1 MTAKSTSNS
10 DQTRQNDN
18 LVKRLTR
25 PLSQPGV
32 INLKFADNLI
42 SRIRS
47 MTAPSSPLLMRL
59 AERKGMINDTG
70 GEHIQIVNAQW
81 VQNNKDRSL
90 KKNEFDNG
98 RLVKPTI
105 QRKKS
110 ASDLP
115 SDVSYGDIK
124 LKSNE
129 SHLPTVQAIPQAL
142 HSENISKPK
151 PTANLQMKEVDSEAA
166 AKGKTTFSI
175 GTADTI
181 QRKKK
186 SSDLSSDV
194 AYKDIASKSH
204 ESHLPTV
211 KAIPQALHSEN
222 ISKLKPTA
230 NLQMK
235 EVDSEAAAKG
245 KTTFSAGTANTIQR
259 KKKSSDLSSDVAY
272 KDIASKSHESHLP
285 TVKAIPQ
292 ALHSENVVKSET
304 KSVSLQKREV
314 DSESTVKPESNS
326 HTAIVKANTIKQTIQ
341 QKGKTTGLPGDLF
354 HESVK
359 PNSEEQRLNNKK
371 ITASVNTEIHHQV
384 DNAKWK
390 IARRGLPT
398 TKLSLPAIQKKN
410 DPDNRQFVI
419 KKKSNNSSFNAS
431 LVMRKKGVEDR
442 VTNIVRDKGADVTT
456 INDKMISGKT
466 AVVEKSVSL
475 PESMSHTSIAM
486 PIIRKKGDTYQESS
500 NLIVKS
506 SFPEPTIFRK
516 ENNSI
521 SSVSPPV
528 SKKIKN
534 NILEPGIALKTETPS
549 IICSTSYQI
558 QRTPA
563 LIWRNNESNTTPAS
577 ISPGQT
583 VHPIKK
589 PISVSMSSAGENML
603 SMSNQAVSSHGSV
616 IEANSMDTIE
626 NNISEQRTSSGS
638 SRIDLSK
645 IADQV
650 SRIIYRKL
658 AVERE
663 RRGV

>member
-1 MTAKSTSNS
+1 MAAKSKSNS
-10 DQTRQNDN
+10 DQTWQNAN
-18 LVKRLTR
+18 LVKRLTK

-70 GEHIQIVNAQW
+70 GEHIQIVNTQW

-105 QRKKS
+105 QRKKKS
-110 ASDLP
+110 SGL
-115 SDVSYGDIK
+115 SNDVTYGDI
-124 LKSNE
+124 E
-129 SHLPTVQAIPQAL
+129 
-142 HSENISKPK
+142 
-151 PTANLQMKEVDSEAA
+151 
-166 AKGKTTFSI
+166 
-175 GTADTI
+175 
-181 QRKKK
+181 
-186 SSDLSSDV
+186 
-194 AYKDIASKSH
+194 SKSH

-235 EVDSEAAAKG
+235 EVGSEAAAKG
-245 KTTFSAGTANTIQR
+245 KTTFSVGTANTIQR
-259 KKKSSDLSSDVAY
+259 KKKSS
-272 KDIASKSHESHLP
+272 
-285 TVKAIPQ
+285 
-292 ALHSENVVKSET
+292 T

-354 HESVK
+354 HESIK

-371 ITASVNTEIHHQV
+371 ITASVNTETHHQV
-384 DNAKWK
+384 DNTKWK

-466 AVVEKSVSL
+466 AVVEKPVSL
-475 PESMSHTSIAM
+475 PESMLHASIAM

-521 SSVSPPV
+521 SSVSPSV

-603 SMSNQAVSSHGSV
+603 SMSNQTVSSHESV

>member
-1 MTAKSTSNS
+1 MTAKSTSNN
-10 DQTRQNDN
+10 DQTWQNDN
-18 LVKRLTR
+18 LIKRLTK
-25 PLSQPGV
+25 PLLQPGV
-32 INLKFADNLI
+32 INLKVADNII
-42 SRIRS
+42 SRTRS
-47 MTAPSSPLLMRL
+47 MTVHFSPSLMRL
-59 AERKGMINDTG
+59 VERKGMINDTG
-70 GEHIQIVNAQW
+70 REHIQIVDAHW
-81 VQNNKDRSL
+81 VQNNNDRSL
-90 KKNEFDNG
+90 KKKEGVDIG
-98 RLVKPTI
+98 RLVKHTD
-105 QRKKS
+105 QGKKS
-110 ASDLP
+110 ASGLS
-115 SDVSYGDIK
+115 SDVSYGDI
-124 LKSNE
+124 E
-129 SHLPTVQAIPQAL
+129 
-142 HSENISKPK
+142 
-151 PTANLQMKEVDSEAA
+151 
-166 AKGKTTFSI
+166 
-175 GTADTI
+175 
-181 QRKKK
+181 
-186 SSDLSSDV
+186 
-194 AYKDIASKSH
+194 SKSH

-245 KTTFSAGTANTIQR
+245 KTTFSAGTVNIIQG
-259 KKKSSDLSSDVAY
+259 KKSASGLSSDVTY
-272 KDIASKSHESHLP
+272 KD
-285 TVKAIPQ
+285 VKP
-292 ALHSENVVKSET
+292 HSENVVKSET

-314 DSESTVKPESNS
+314 DSESTVNPESNS
-326 HTAIVKANTIKQTIQ
+326 HIAIVKANTIKQTIQ

-354 HESVK
+354 HESIK

-371 ITASVNTEIHHQV
+371 ITASVNTETHHQV

-431 LVMRKKGVEDR
+431 LVMRKKGVGVGDR

-475 PESMSHTSIAM
+475 PESMSHTLIAI

-521 SSVSPPV
+521 SSVSPLV

-534 NILEPGIALKTETPS
+534 NILEPEIALKTETPS

-603 SMSNQAVSSHGSV
+603 SMSNQAVSSHESV

>member
-1 MTAKSTSNS
+1 MTAKSKSNS

-18 LVKRLTR
+18 LVKRLTK
-25 PLSQPGV
+25 LLLQPGV
-32 INLKFADNLI
+32 INLKFADNII
-42 SRIRS
+42 SRTRN
-47 MTAPSSPLLMRL
+47 MTVHSSPSLMRL
-59 AERKGMINDTG
+59 VERKGMINDTG
-70 GEHIQIVNAQW
+70 REHIQIVNAQW

-90 KKNEFDNG
+90 KKDEFDNG

-110 ASDLP
+110 AFDLP
-115 SDVSYGDIK
+115 SDVSYGDIES
-124 LKSNE
+124 KSHE
-129 SHLPTVQAIPQAL
+129 SHLPTVKAKPQAL
-142 HSENISKPK
+142 HSGNISEPK

-166 AKGKTTFSI
+166 AKGKTTFSA

-181 QRKKK
+181 QGKKK
-186 SSDLSSDV
+186 SSGLSNDV
-194 AYKDIASKSH
+194 SYGDIESKSH

-245 KTTFSAGTANTIQR
+245 KTTFSAGTANIIQG
-259 KKKSSDLSSDVAY
+259 KKKSSGLSSDVTY
-272 KDIASKSHESHLP
+272 KDVKS
-285 TVKAIPQ
+285 
-292 ALHSENVVKSET
+292 HSENVVKSET

-354 HESVK
+354 HESIK

-371 ITASVNTEIHHQV
+371 ITASVNTETHHQV

-466 AVVEKSVSL
+466 AVAEKPVSL
-475 PESMSHTSIAM
+475 PESMLHASIAM

-506 SFPEPTIFRK
+506 SFLEPTIFRK

-521 SSVSPPV
+521 SFASPPV

-534 NILEPGIALKTETPS
+534 NILES
-549 IICSTSYQI
+549 
-558 QRTPA
+558 
-563 LIWRNNESNTTPAS
+563 
-577 ISPGQT
+577 
-583 VHPIKK
+583 
-589 PISVSMSSAGENML
+589 
-603 SMSNQAVSSHGSV
+603 
-616 IEANSMDTIE
+616 
-626 NNISEQRTSSGS
+626 
-638 SRIDLSK
+638 
-645 IADQV
+645 
-650 SRIIYRKL
+650 
-658 AVERE
+658 
-663 RRGV
+663 

>member
-1 MTAKSTSNS
+1 MAAKSKSNS

-18 LVKRLTR
+18 LVKRLTK

-32 INLKFADNLI
+32 INLKFADNII
-42 SRIRS
+42 SRTRN
-47 MTAPSSPLLMRL
+47 MTVHSSPSLMRL
-59 AERKGMINDTG
+59 VERKGMINDTG
-70 GEHIQIVNAQW
+70 REHIQIVDAHW
-81 VQNNKDRSL
+81 VQNNNDRSL
-90 KKNEFDNG
+90 KKKEGVDIG
-98 RLVKPTI
+98 RLVKHTNYG
-105 QRKKS
+105 KKS

-115 SDVSYGDIK
+115 SDVSYGDI
-124 LKSNE
+124 E
-129 SHLPTVQAIPQAL
+129 
-142 HSENISKPK
+142 
-151 PTANLQMKEVDSEAA
+151 
-166 AKGKTTFSI
+166 
-175 GTADTI
+175 
-181 QRKKK
+181 
-186 SSDLSSDV
+186 
-194 AYKDIASKSH
+194 SKSH

-235 EVDSEAAAKG
+235 EVGSEAVAKG

-259 KKKSSDLSSDVAY
+259 KKKSSGLSSDVNY
-272 KDIASKSHESHLP
+272 GDIESKLHESHLP

-292 ALHSENVVKSET
+292 ALHSENISKLKPTANLQMKEVGSEAVAKGKTTFSAGTANTIQRKKKSSSLSSDASYKDVKPNSENVVKSET
-304 KSVSLQKREV
+304 KSVSLQNKEV
-314 DSESTVKPESNS
+314 DSESTVKPESNP

-354 HESVK
+354 HESIK

-371 ITASVNTEIHHQV
+371 ITASVNTETHHQV
-384 DNAKWK
+384 DNARWK

-431 LVMRKKGVEDR
+431 LVIKKKGVEDR
-442 VTNIVRDKGADVTT
+442 ATNLVRDKGADVT
-456 INDKMISGKT
+456 IIKDKMISGQT
-466 AVVEKSVSL
+466 AVVEKPVSL
-475 PESMSHTSIAM
+475 PESMLHASIAM

-506 SFPEPTIFRK
+506 SFLEPTIFRK

-521 SSVSPPV
+521 SFASPPV

-534 NILEPGIALKTETPS
+534 NILESGIARKTETPA

-603 SMSNQAVSSHGSV
+603 SMSNQTVSSHESV

-626 NNISEQRTSSGS
+626 NNISEQRTVSGS
-638 SRIDLSK
+638 SRIDLSR

>member
-1 MTAKSTSNS
+1 MKSKSTSKS
-10 DQTRQNDN
+10 DQTWQNAN
-18 LVKRLTR
+18 LVKRLTK

-32 INLKFADNLI
+32 INLKFADNII
-42 SRIRS
+42 SRARS
-47 MTAPSSPLLMRL
+47 MTVHFSPSLMRL
-59 AERKGMINDTG
+59 VERKGMINDTG
-70 GEHIQIVNAQW
+70 REHIQIVDAHW
-81 VQNNKDRSL
+81 VQNNNDRSL
-90 KKNEFDNG
+90 KKKEGVDIS
-98 RLVKPTI
+98 RLVKHTD
-105 QRKKS
+105 Q
-110 ASDLP
+110 
-115 SDVSYGDIK
+115 G
-124 LKSNE
+124 
-129 SHLPTVQAIPQAL
+129 
-142 HSENISKPK
+142 
-151 PTANLQMKEVDSEAA
+151 
-166 AKGKTTFSI
+166 
-175 GTADTI
+175 
-181 QRKKK
+181 KKK
-186 SSDLSSDV
+186 SSGLSSDV
-194 AYKDIASKSH
+194 AYKDIESKSH

-245 KTTFSAGTANTIQR
+245 KTTFSAGTANIIQG
-259 KKKSSDLSSDVAY
+259 KKRSSGLSSDVTY
-272 KDIASKSHESHLP
+272 KD
-285 TVKAIPQ
+285 VKP
-292 ALHSENVVKSET
+292 HSENVVKSET

-354 HESVK
+354 HESIK

-371 ITASVNTEIHHQV
+371 ITASVNTETHHQV

-410 DPDNRQFVI
+410 DADNRQFVI

-431 LVMRKKGVEDR
+431 LVMREKRVEDR

-486 PIIRKKGDTYQESS
+486 PIIRKKGDTYQKSS

-577 ISPGQT
+577 MSPGQT

-603 SMSNQAVSSHGSV
+603 SMSNQAVSSHESV

-650 SRIIYRKL
+650 SHIIYRKL

>member
-1 MTAKSTSNS
+1 MAANSKSNS
-10 DQTRQNDN
+10 DQTWQNAN
-18 LVKRLTR
+18 LVKRLTK
-25 PLSQPGV
+25 PLLQPGI
-32 INLKFADNLI
+32 INLKFADNII
-42 SRIRS
+42 SRTRN
-47 MTAPSSPLLMRL
+47 MTARSSPLLMRL
-59 AERKGMINDTG
+59 VERKGMINDTG
-70 GEHIQIVNAQW
+70 GEHIQIVNAHW

-90 KKNEFDNG
+90 KKDEFDNG

-105 QRKKS
+105 Q
-110 ASDLP
+110 
-115 SDVSYGDIK
+115 G
-124 LKSNE
+124 
-129 SHLPTVQAIPQAL
+129 
-142 HSENISKPK
+142 
-151 PTANLQMKEVDSEAA
+151 
-166 AKGKTTFSI
+166 
-175 GTADTI
+175 
-181 QRKKK
+181 KKK
-186 SSDLSSDV
+186 SSGLSNDV
-194 AYKDIASKSH
+194 TYGDIASKSH

-222 ISKLKPTA
+222 ISKPKPTA

-235 EVDSEAAAKG
+235 EVGSKAAAKG
-245 KTTFSAGTANTIQR
+245 KTTFSAGTANTIQG
-259 KKKSSDLSSDVAY
+259 KKKSSGLSNDVTC
-272 KDIASKSHESHLP
+272 KD
-285 TVKAIPQ
+285 VKP
-292 ALHSENVVKSET
+292 HSENVVKSET

-341 QKGKTTGLPGDLF
+341 QKGKTSDLPRDPL
-354 HESVK
+354 HERIE
-359 PNSEEQRLNNKK
+359 PNSEGQRLNKKK
-371 ITASVNTEIHHQV
+371 IAASVNTETHYQV
-384 DNAKWK
+384 DNTKWK

-398 TKLSLPAIQKKN
+398 AKLSLPAIQKKTN
-410 DPDNRQFVI
+410 TDNRQFVI
-419 KKKSNNSSFNAS
+419 KKKSNNSSSNAS
-431 LVMRKKGVEDR
+431 LDIRKKGVEDR

-521 SSVSPPV
+521 SSVSPLV

-577 ISPGQT
+577 ISPRQT
-583 VHPIKK
+583 VHPVKK

-603 SMSNQAVSSHGSV
+603 SMSNQAVSSHESV

>member
-1 MTAKSTSNS
+1 MTAKSKSNS

-18 LVKRLTR
+18 LVKRLTK
-25 PLSQPGV
+25 PLLQPGI
-32 INLKFADNLI
+32 INLKFADNII
-42 SRIRS
+42 SRTRN
-47 MTAPSSPLLMRL
+47 MTARSSPLLMRL
-59 AERKGMINDTG
+59 VERKGMINDTG
-70 GEHIQIVNAQW
+70 GEHIQIVNAHW

-90 KKNEFDNG
+90 KKDEFDNG

-105 QRKKS
+105 QRKKKS
-110 ASDLP
+110 SGL
-115 SDVSYGDIK
+115 SNDVTYGDIES
-124 LKSNE
+124 KSHE
-129 SHLPTVQAIPQAL
+129 SHLPTVKAIPQAL

-151 PTANLQMKEVDSEAA
+151 PTANLQMKEVDS
-166 AKGKTTFSI
+166 G
-175 GTADTI
+175 
-181 QRKKK
+181 
-186 SSDLSSDV
+186 
-194 AYKDIASKSH
+194 
-204 ESHLPTV
+204 
-211 KAIPQALHSEN
+211 
-222 ISKLKPTA
+222 
-230 NLQMK
+230 
-235 EVDSEAAAKG
+235 AAAKG
-245 KTTFSAGTANTIQR
+245 KTTFSAGTANTIQG
-259 KKKSSDLSSDVAY
+259 KKKSFGLSNDVTC
-272 KDIASKSHESHLP
+272 KD
-285 TVKAIPQ
+285 VKP
-292 ALHSENVVKSET
+292 HSENVVKSET

-314 DSESTVKPESNS
+314 DSGTTVKPESNS

-341 QKGKTTGLPGDLF
+341 QKGKTSDLPRDPL
-354 HESVK
+354 HERIE
-359 PNSEEQRLNNKK
+359 PNSEGQRLNNKK
-371 ITASVNTEIHHQV
+371 ITASVNTETHHQV
-384 DNAKWK
+384 DNTKWK

-398 TKLSLPAIQKKN
+398 AKLSLPAIQEKTN
-410 DPDNRQFVI
+410 TDNRQFVI
-419 KKKSNNSSFNAS
+419 KKKSNNSSSNAS
-431 LVMRKKGVEDR
+431 LDIRKKGVEDR

-466 AVVEKSVSL
+466 AVAEKSVSL

-521 SSVSPPV
+521 SSVSPLV

-577 ISPGQT
+577 ISPRQT
-583 VHPIKK
+583 VHPVKK

-603 SMSNQAVSSHGSV
+603 SMSNQAVSSHESV

>member
-1 MTAKSTSNS
+1 MTAKSKSNS

-18 LVKRLTR
+18 LVKRLTK
-25 PLSQPGV
+25 PLLQPGI
-32 INLKFADNLI
+32 INLKFADNII
-42 SRIRS
+42 SRTRN
-47 MTAPSSPLLMRL
+47 MTARSSPLLMRL
-59 AERKGMINDTG
+59 VERKGMINDTG
-70 GEHIQIVNAQW
+70 GEHIQIVNAHW

-90 KKNEFDNG
+90 KKDEFDNG

-105 QRKKS
+105 QRKKKS
-110 ASDLP
+110 SGL
-115 SDVSYGDIK
+115 SNDVTYGDIES
-124 LKSNE
+124 KSHE
-129 SHLPTVQAIPQAL
+129 SHLPTVKAIPQAL

-151 PTANLQMKEVDSEAA
+151 PTANLQMKEVDSE
-166 AKGKTTFSI
+166 
-175 GTADTI
+175 
-181 QRKKK
+181 
-186 SSDLSSDV
+186 V
-194 AYKDIASKSH
+194 
-204 ESHLPTV
+204 
-211 KAIPQALHSEN
+211 
-222 ISKLKPTA
+222 
-230 NLQMK
+230 
-235 EVDSEAAAKG
+235 AAKG
-245 KTTFSAGTANTIQR
+245 KTTFSAGTANTIQG
-259 KKKSSDLSSDVAY
+259 KKKSFGLSNDVTY
-272 KDIASKSHESHLP
+272 KD
-285 TVKAIPQ
+285 VKP
-292 ALHSENVVKSET
+292 HSENVVKSET

-314 DSESTVKPESNS
+314 DSGTTVKPESNS

-341 QKGKTTGLPGDLF
+341 QKGKTFDLPRDPL
-354 HESVK
+354 HERIE
-359 PNSEEQRLNNKK
+359 PNSEGQRLNNKK
-371 ITASVNTEIHHQV
+371 ITASVNTETHHQV
-384 DNAKWK
+384 DNTKWK

-398 TKLSLPAIQKKN
+398 AKLSLPAIQEKTN
-410 DPDNRQFVI
+410 TDNRQFVI
-419 KKKSNNSSFNAS
+419 KKKSNNSSSNAS
-431 LVMRKKGVEDR
+431 LDIRKKGVEDR

-466 AVVEKSVSL
+466 AVAEKSVSL

-521 SSVSPPV
+521 SSVSPLV

-577 ISPGQT
+577 ISPRQT
-583 VHPIKK
+583 VHPVKK

-603 SMSNQAVSSHGSV
+603 SMSNQAVSSHESV

>member
-1 MTAKSTSNS
+1 MTAKSKSNS

-18 LVKRLTR
+18 LVKRLTK
-25 PLSQPGV
+25 PLLQPGI
-32 INLKFADNLI
+32 INLKFADNII
-42 SRIRS
+42 SRTRN
-47 MTAPSSPLLMRL
+47 MTARSSPLLMRL
-59 AERKGMINDTG
+59 VERKGMINDTG
-70 GEHIQIVNAQW
+70 GEHIQIVNAHW

-90 KKNEFDNG
+90 KKDEFDNG

-105 QRKKS
+105 QRKKKS
-110 ASDLP
+110 SGL
-115 SDVSYGDIK
+115 SNDVTYGDIES
-124 LKSNE
+124 KSHE
-129 SHLPTVQAIPQAL
+129 SHLPTVKAIPQAL

-151 PTANLQMKEVDSEAA
+151 PTANLQMKEVDSGAA
-166 AKGKTTFSI
+166 AKGKTTFSA
-175 GTADTI
+175 GTANTI
-181 QRKKK
+181 QGKKK
-186 SSDLSSDV
+186 SSGLSNDV
-194 AYKDIASKSH
+194 TYGDIESKSH

-222 ISKLKPTA
+222 ISKPKPTA

-235 EVDSEAAAKG
+235 EVDSGAAAKG
-245 KTTFSAGTANTIQR
+245 KTTFSAGTANTIQG
-259 KKKSSDLSSDVAY
+259 KKKSFGLSNDVTC
-272 KDIASKSHESHLP
+272 KD
-285 TVKAIPQ
+285 VKP
-292 ALHSENVVKSET
+292 HSENVVKSET

-314 DSESTVKPESNS
+314 DSGTTVKPESNS

-341 QKGKTTGLPGDLF
+341 QKGKTFDLPRDPL
-354 HESVK
+354 HERIE
-359 PNSEEQRLNNKK
+359 PNSEGQRLNNKK
-371 ITASVNTEIHHQV
+371 ITASVNTETHHQV
-384 DNAKWK
+384 DNTKWK

-398 TKLSLPAIQKKN
+398 AKLSLPAIQEKTN
-410 DPDNRQFVI
+410 TDNRQFVI
-419 KKKSNNSSFNAS
+419 KKKSNNSSSNAS
-431 LVMRKKGVEDR
+431 LDIRKKGVEDR

-466 AVVEKSVSL
+466 AVAEKSVSL

-521 SSVSPPV
+521 SSVSPLV

-577 ISPGQT
+577 ISPRQT
-583 VHPIKK
+583 VHPVKK

-603 SMSNQAVSSHGSV
+603 SMSNQAVSSHESV